1 MNNNFDLSVSIVL
14 FNNDI
19 EEIKKTI
26 KCVLNSSLSIKL
38 VLIDNSKD
46 DNLKILS
53 NEFDLIYFHN
63 NENIGFGSAHNLAF
77 FKFCGNIKYHL
88 FLNPDISFSIDTLKK
103 IKDFLV
109 SDNSIGV
116 VMPKIIYPD
125 GSLQRVARLSPSF
138 FDLLIRRIRI
148 LKLLFATKNRN
159 YELFSYKYDRVIDIP
174 FLSGCFLFCR
184 SELIHKTGGFD
195 NRLFLYMEDVDF
207 TRRVILNGF
216 RAVVYPSVSV
226 IHDHV
231 YKRIESF
238 SSFKVFFKSAFYYY
252 NKWGWF
258 FDYGRIKINN
268 FTKDQIGG

>member
-46 DNLKILS
+46 NNLKILS
-53 NEFDLIYFHN
+53 NEFDLIYFHS
-63 NENIGFGSAHNLAF
+63 NENVGFGSAHNLAF
-77 FKFCGNIKYHL
+77 FKFCGDIKYHL
-88 FLNPDISFSIDTLKK
+88 FLNPDISFSVDTLEKL
-103 IKDFLV
+103 KDFLS
-109 SDNSIGV
+109 SDDSVGV

-138 FDLLIRRIRI
+138 IDLLIRRIKI
-148 LKLLFATKNRN
+148 LKLLFASQNRN

-184 SELIHKTGGFD
+184 SELIHKIGGFD

-207 TRRVILNGF
+207 TRRVIMNGF
-216 RAVVYPSVSV
+216 RAVVYPFVNV

-231 YKRIESF
+231 YKGIESF
-238 SSFKVFFKSAFYYY
+238 SSFKIFFKSAFYYY

-258 FDYGRIKINN
+258 FDSERIKINKI
-268 FTKDQIGG
+268 TKNQIGG